1 MNTDPE
7 SRSVDAALRA
17 LFAPPADLAARAA
30 AMVAPRPLPRA
41 PVARWWIAAGL
52 AAAGAFAAGWLL
64 WPRTV
69 VPAAPA
75 AAPVGPTLPVLELS
89 VAEVFADEL
98 AVFPLKPIEA
108 CSVAPV
114 VSCLPAPGL
123 PYHPRPDEVLIG
135 PRLCRWLPGAQEYW
149 SRDAE
154 GIAVLLVLNQPP
166 AVAVRLREPEAA
178 VRQVQ
183 AGPQR
188 VLIVARQPR
197 DADARV
203 GRVR

>member
-1 MNTDPE
+1 MNTEPE

-52 AAAGAFAAGWLL
+52 TAAAAFAAGWLL
-64 WPRTV
+64 WPRAV
-69 VPAAPA
+69 VPGAAPSVPA
-75 AAPVGPTLPVLELS
+75 LPALELS
-89 VAEVFADEL
+89 IADVFADEL

-123 PYHPRPDEVLIG
+123 PYHPRADEVLIG
-135 PRLCRWLPGAQEYW
+135 PRFCRWLPGAQEYW

-166 AVAVRLREPEAA
+166 AVALQLREPDAA
-178 VRQVQ
+178 VREVQ
-183 AGPQR
+183 AGRQR
-188 VLIVARQPR
+188 VLIVARQAR